1 MSGHRARGGAHAG
14 GRRSSAQPPLRTA
27 LGLAGCLLVT
37 CAIAG
42 TPAVPV
48 EQEPLHRTVLHNAKV
63 RVFDVQVPPG
73 AQTQWHV
80 HSRDGLALRLSDD
93 QVEDE
98 LARGATRRLQLQRG
112 DIGYGSNPA
121 PMTHRVRNVGAGPMR
136 LLYVELQQPG
146 AVAQQDPATV
156 QAPGAAE
163 RPAAFE
169 NERVR
174 VLRRTLQPGES
185 SGMHTHAADAVAVA
199 MTAGRLTLR
208 GPGGESR
215 TVALSEGAVN
225 WVTAGATHDLVNDG
239 AAPLELV
246 DVELK

>member
-1 MSGHRARGGAHAG
+1 MSCHRAHGDGHAA
-14 GRRSSAQPPLRTA
+14 GRQSAAQPPSRIA
-27 LGLAGCLLVT
+27 LALAGCLLVT

-42 TPAVPV
+42 TPVPV
-48 EQEPLHRTVLHNAKV
+48 EQEPLHRTVLHNAEV
-63 RVFDVQVPPG
+63 RVFDVQLPPG

-80 HSRDGLALRLSDD
+80 HSRDGLALRLSEY

-98 LARGATRRLQLQRG
+98 PAHGATRRLHLQRG
-112 DIGYGSNPA
+112 DIGFGSNPA

-136 LLYVELQQPG
+136 LVYIELQQPVT
-146 AVAQQDPATV
+146 AAQKDP
-156 QAPGAAE
+156 APGAAE
-163 RPAAFE
+163 RAAAFE

-185 SGMHTHAADAVAVA
+185 SGMHTHAANAVAVA
-199 MTAGRLTLR
+199 MTSGRLTLR

-215 TVALSEGAVN
+215 TVDLSEGAVN
-225 WVTAGATHDLVNDG
+225 WVTAGATHDLVNAG
-239 AAPLELV
+239 TAPLELV